1 MNIEP
6 SHIVYPVGVFGQ
18 DVSMSVSIVGGQA
31 TATITSGGSGYAV
44 GSQLVVP
51 GNFLGGTSPADD
63 LTLTVSNIL
72 SPIVQAGDA
81 LAINVADSIVNVNL
95 TVGMTPQQIT
105 QAAVEAI
112 NNANLGVVASA
123 LSETKNGI
131 TEYKFTIEADEVN
144 ESFAFTGVNFTSVGN
159 RSNLNLTN
167 TIVASDLPNNGDSVF
182 VDFSGDTYKI
192 SMIENEIVV
201 SGGEE
206 GRLTAYF
213 DANFNLQIFAGGTLS
228 GQAITLTGNHK
239 VANNSA
245 AAARFGLTSAQM
257 RFSGQEIIPA
267 NGLDPL
273 TFSYNGNEISARLS
287 SSGNITT
294 TPTTLPADLDITFS
308 RQLQGMAE
316 L

>member
-1 MNIEP
+1 M
-6 SHIVYPVGVFGQ
+6 
-18 DVSMSVSIVGGQA
+18 
-31 TATITSGGSGYAV
+31 
-44 GSQLVVP
+44 
-51 GNFLGGTSPADD
+51 
-63 LTLTVSNIL
+63 
-72 SPIVQAGDA
+72 
-81 LAINVADSIVNVNL
+81 
-95 TVGMTPQQIT
+95 
-105 QAAVEAI
+105 
-112 NNANLGVVASA
+112 
-123 LSETKNGI
+123 
-131 TEYKFTIEADEVN
+131 N
-144 ESFAFTGVNFTSVGN
+144 ESFAFNGVNFTSVGN

-245 AAARFGLTSAQM
+245 AARFGLTSAQM

-267 NGLDPL
+267 NGLEPL

-287 SSGNITT
+287 SNVNITT

-308 RQLQGMAE
+308 EMTAGHGRVIITYNSLNGNIEFDSPQDTMGVKVADSDIRISENGIRVSSVSGDVQKLDVSSSV
-316 L
+316 